1 MKMSKKG
8 FTIVELVIVIAVIGI
23 LAAVLIPTFSGIVEK
38 ANRTAA
44 LENARNEISNY
55 LIYNEADIEGIENT
69 YYNGTDTTEDK
80 LWDGKY
86 WSVYKSEGKVTG
98 YVYNDGKYQV
108 VFDASG
114 NYTEKTVDIE
124 ESNGLTGTEDKGKNI
139 GSDGKEIS
147 STQAQG

>member
-1 MKMSKKG
+1 MKKSKKG

-69 YYNGTDTTEDK
+69 YYHVTETTADK

-86 WSVYKSEGKVTG
+86 WSVYKEGEKVTG

-114 NYTEKTVDIE
+114 NYTNETVGKD
-124 ESNGLTGTEDKGKNI
+124 ESVTKISGTSNPGQNI
-139 GSDGKEIS
+139 GLNGPITEE
-147 STQAQG
+147 TGE

>member
-1 MKMSKKG
+1 MKKSKKG

-38 ANRTAA
+38 AKRTAA

-55 LIYNEADIEGIENT
+55 LIYNEADIKGIENT
-69 YYNGTDTTEDK
+69 YYNGTETTADK

-86 WSVYKSEGKVTG
+86 WSVYKEGEKVTG

-114 NYTEKTVDIE
+114 NYTNETVGKD
-124 ESNGLTGTEDKGKNI
+124 ESVTKISGTSNPGQNI
-139 GSDGKEIS
+139 GLKGPITEE
-147 STQAQG
+147 TGE